1 MIVYT
6 DSGLREY
13 CYIIGDFV
21 KVRNPHSSP
30 VTVNEGEY
38 KALLLAIRHIWDN
51 RITYS
56 SVPIEIEFRSDSQLM
71 IRQLN
76 GQYKCKSPM
85 LSGLKKQIWDT
96 ARSLIKVGYG
106 VSFVWV
112 PREQNLAG
120 IELEKGE
127 KLNGK

>member
-21 KVRNPHSSP
+21 KVRNPHKFL

-38 KALLLAIRHIWDN
+38 NALLLAINAVWLKLFLCK
-51 RITYS
+51 S
-56 SVPIEIEFRSDSQLM
+56 STQIEFRSDSQLM
-71 IRQLN
+71 VRQLN
-76 GQYKCKSPM
+76 GHYKCKSPK
-85 LSGLKKQIWDT
+85 LSLLKKQIWDT
-96 ARSLIKVGYG
+96 ARSLIKVGCV

-112 PREQNLAG
+112 PREQNIAG

-127 KLNGK
+127 PNGN